1 MLRKV
6 GQPFVQSFSG
16 KSFAARR
23 DVHIHHRYQR
33 LILRPGQTCI
43 SVVGGEKIYQS
54 AVSAISD
61 QELEISMPTSGG
73 RMVLFQLERECS
85 IVFYTKGGMYNCTAV
100 VKKRYRKENLYLLRI
115 VITSGLQKFQRRE
128 FFRIPYTTPLKY
140 YEISEQTAQM
150 QTTEELFAEIQK
162 PEYIDQVREG
172 TIQNLH
178 PSQTTAPGTVIA
190 QRIPYFTKAG
200 ITAFS

>member
-1 MLRKV
+1 MKLSDVITPGDKIDIKMLHEAN
-6 GQPFVQSFSG
+6 QE
-16 KSFAARR
+16 
-23 DVHIHHRYQR
+23 DN
-33 LILRPGQTCI
+33 
-43 SVVGGEKIYQS
+43 GGEIAKIYQS
-54 AVSAISD
+54 AVSDIFSD

-172 TIQNLH
+172 TI
-178 PSQTTAPGTVIA
+178 
-190 QRIPYFTKAG
+190 RISVAVESALSPDNG
-200 ITAFS
+200 